1 MPPASPANSGSRSAE
16 LRQSGPA
23 FPAGAAGAPMNQI
36 PGVNALPGSRVVE
49 EDVEKLPKYGV
60 DVKITPELDQVRG
73 Y

>member
-1 MPPASPANSGSRSAE
+1 
-16 LRQSGPA
+16 
-23 FPAGAAGAPMNQI
+23 MNQI